1 VTDLLSD
8 GDLLAMVMR
17 EGKLSE
23 EDSSKYI
30 RSLLVAL
37 EYLHAQNLVHRDVKL
52 ENILISKN
60 SDGEPRV
67 VLTDLGL
74 VSACDSEDA
83 CLTKALGSIGYIAP
97 EVFRGSYG
105 KKADIYSVG
114 CVLYV
119 LLSGTMPFSGSNAA

>member
-1 VTDLLSD
+1 VTNLHSD
-8 GDLLAMVMR
+8 GDLLDMVMR

-52 ENILISKN
+52 ENILISKK

-74 VSACDSEDA
+74 ACACDSDDG
-83 CLTKALGSIGYIAP
+83 CLTES
-97 EVFRGSYG
+97 
-105 KKADIYSVG
+105 
-114 CVLYV
+114 
-119 LLSGTMPFSGSNAA
+119 

>member
-1 VTDLLSD
+1 
-8 GDLLAMVMR
+8 
-17 EGKLSE
+17 LSE

-60 SDGEPRV
+60 SDGEPCV

-83 CLTKALGSIGYIAP
+83 CLT
-97 EVFRGSYG
+97 
-105 KKADIYSVG
+105 
-114 CVLYV
+114 
-119 LLSGTMPFSGSNAA
+119 